1 MVDKVTFFVSYYE
14 AAKLLPES
22 EQGAFLMGVLGY
34 AFEGV
39 EPKFEGSQKLAYTLI
54 KPNID
59 SSVRSRDAGKS
70 GGRPKKETKSKTPSE
85 TPLKTPGKTTS
96 KTNKDM
102 DRDMEKD
109 RDVEMDDGEI
119 DPLDRSISP
128 SDASGDAAA
137 ADAAPPAAKD
147 EGPKCPECG
156 GGMRYDSSGMFW
168 RCRDDACRATVS
180 LMELAGLKG
189 IDKTFARKRRASPAW
204 VCPECGQKVECDGKT
219 SVRICPTHGAV
230 EAVIADV

>member
-1 MVDKVTFFVSYYE
+1 MGEPVNKFSFFASFYE
-14 AAKLLPES
+14 AAQDLDDEKRL
-22 EQGAFLMGVLGY
+22 AFYDAMASY
-34 AFEGV
+34 AFTGREPDFTGV
-39 EPKFEGSQKLAYTLI
+39 MSTIWKLT

-59 SSVRSRDAGKS
+59 SSINGQKTGGK
-70 GGRPKKETKSKTPSE
+70 GGRPKKGNPPLKPPVKTPSE
-85 TPLKTPGKTTS
+85 TDM
-96 KTNKDM
+96 DM

-156 GGMRYDSSGMFW
+156 GGTRYDTAGMFW

-219 SVRICPTHGAV
+219 SVRVCPTHGAV